1 MALRSFVEVLP
12 DSDFPIQNLPFGV
25 FQPKEDKPRVGVAIG
40 DRVVDLSALEE
51 LGHFQSPEFQG
62 RKVFSEESLNSFL
75 ALGQPAWRKTRE
87 VLQHLLAA
95 DAPIL
100 RDDPVIRA
108 RVFHAQKDVIMKLPV
123 SIGNYTDF
131 YSSYHHAH
139 NVGTMLRGPENALM
153 PNWKWLP
160 VAYHGRASSVVI
172 SGTDVR
178 RPSGQ
183 IKPPDASE
191 PMFSASKSLD
201 YELEMAFLIGPGNSL
216 GAPVPIDRAMDHIF
230 GLVLMNDWSARD
242 IQAWEYQPLGP
253 FLAKNFC
260 TSISPWVVTLEAL
273 EPFRKPLPPQDPA
286 PLPYLRAKNDF
297 TFDIQLEARLQA
309 LSMKAPHVITRTNFQ
324 NLYWSISQQLA
335 HHTITGC
342 NLEPGDLLASGTI
355 SGATD
360 ESRGCMLE
368 LTWRGANPLKLPN
381 GEARKWLEDGD
392 TLTITGWCQGNSYR
406 VGFGEVSGRI
416 LPAA

>member
-1 MALRSFVEVLP
+1 MALRSFVEVSS

-25 FQPKEDKPRVGVAIG
+25 FQPKQDKPRAGVAIG
-40 DRVVDLSALEE
+40 DLVVDLSALEE

-62 RKVFSEESLNSFL
+62 RKVFSEDSLNSFL
-75 ALGQPAWRKTRE
+75 ALGRRAWRKTRE
-87 VLQHLLAA
+87 ILQHLLAA

-108 RVFHAQKDVIMKLPV
+108 RVFHAQKDIVMKLPV
-123 SIGNYTDF
+123 RIDNYTDF

-160 VAYHGRASSVVI
+160 VAYHGRASSVVV
-172 SGTDVR
+172 SGTEVR

-183 IKPPDASE
+183 TKAADASV
-191 PMFSASKSLD
+191 PVFGPTKSLD

-216 GAPVPIDRAMDHIF
+216 GEPVPIDHAMDHIF
-230 GLVLMNDWSARD
+230 GFVLMNDWSARD

-286 PLPYLRAKNDF
+286 PLPYLQAKNDF
-297 TFDIQLEARLQA
+297 TFDIELEARLQTS
-309 LSMKAPHVITRTNFQ
+309 SMKAPHVITRTNFQ

-381 GEARKWLEDGD
+381 DETRKWLQDGD
-392 TLTITGWCQGNSYR
+392 TLTITGWCQGDGYR
-406 VGFGEVSGRI
+406 IGFGEVSGRI
-416 LPAA
+416 LTAA